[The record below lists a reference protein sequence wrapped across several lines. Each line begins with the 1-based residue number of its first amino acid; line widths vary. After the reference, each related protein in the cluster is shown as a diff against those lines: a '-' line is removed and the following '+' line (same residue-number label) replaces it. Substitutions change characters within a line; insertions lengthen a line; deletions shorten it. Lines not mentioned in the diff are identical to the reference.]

1 MRVILLLMCA
11 VLTAC
16 ANLPFM
22 DAGDGPD
29 EAVIMSKPAELRVAW
44 VRDIDQRKPL
54 GASGYSLPT
63 VTSDAIVIGGGD
75 RRVHIYKKHGG
86 EQGRIGLS
94 APSESGALTLT
105 NDLVVLADN
114 DGVLYGIDAKKIA
127 IIWKQQLSSVL
138 LGKPVAAGDDFL
150 VQTADNRIYRFSQ
163 DGKKKWSYSEQMQ
176 GLTLHAGS
184 SPSSKGDQVY
194 AVFGNGDVVA
204 LKAESGDLLWRRQLY
219 LSMEAAALSDI
230 RAPVSRPVVSGDL
243 LILSFF
249 QGNITALSR
258 KDGQQVWSKDISLKD
273 TPLALGS
280 NLYMASGD
288 GKVFALDA
296 ASGQIVWKQ
305 GVSDAELIGPV
316 AWKGGLVVGDSKGRI
331 TVLDMK
337 GNIIKQ
343 LSISGRI
350 DRSFVVFPGGIL
362 VRNDLGNL
370 YLLH

>member
-11 VLTAC
+11 VLASC

-22 DAGDGPD
+22 DADDGPD
-29 EAVIMSKPAELRVAW
+29 DSAITSKPAELRVAW

-75 RRVHIYKKHGG
+75 RRVHIYKQHGG
-86 EQGRIGLS
+86 EQGRIGLG
-94 APSESGALTLT
+94 APSESGALTLA
-105 NDLVVLADN
+105 NDLVVLADS
-114 DGVLYGIDAKKIA
+114 DGVLYGIDAKKIV
-127 IIWKQQLSSVL
+127 IVWKQQLSSIL
-138 LGKPVAAGDDFL
+138 LGQPVAMGDDFL
-150 VQTADNRIYRFSQ
+150 VQTSDNRIYRFSE
-163 DGKKKWSYSEQMQ
+163 DGKKKWSYSGRMQ

-204 LKAESGDLLWRRQLY
+204 LKAESGDLVWRRQLY

-230 RAPVSRPVVSGDL
+230 RAPVSRPVVTGDL

-258 KDGQQVWSKDISLKD
+258 KDGQQVWSKDLSLKD

-280 NLYMASGD
+280 NLYVASGD
-288 GKVFALDA
+288 GEVFALDA
-296 ASGQIVWKQ
+296 ASGQTLWRQ
-305 GVSDAELIGPV
+305 GVSDAELMGPV
-316 AWKGGLVVGDSKGRI
+316 VWNGSLVVGDSKGRI
-331 TVLDMK
+331 TILDLK

-343 LSISGRI
+343 LSVSGRI
-350 DRSFVVFPGGIL
+350 DRSFVVFSGGIL
-362 VRNDLGNL
+362 VRNNSGNL
-370 YLLH
+370 YLLR